1 MSYECSPQKFGPV
14 GPDHR
19 GPQAI
24 ADLSLPPFDG
34 MQPGTMRPG
43 QGEIMPSFAPSRI
56 PGREKAAT
64 TIPRARPNL
73 PLPVPA
79 DPEDPL
85 RVIRSHLQ
93 KAELGKSQGS
103 CRAALVT
110 RLHRTAALQEFWC
123 NSYEELQVCIII
135 AGHPEVVNLREQWT
149 RVGYLDGAGKERH
162 TRVDFHVLLADGAET
177 LVSVKYD
184 DKARRRSYLAEV
196 RAIAAQTPPAVADRF
211 AVVSRFSFH
220 PVQRKC
226 AEDIHHARRGWDPEA
241 DRVVLEAAHDLGA
254 TFTFQQLLDRAGLEN
269 RSWRAAVRL
278 IGDGDIAKHL
288 LDPFAPG
295 TLCRLRR
302 V

>member
-1 MSYECSPQKFGPV
+1 MSYGFSPQKFGPV
-14 GPDHR
+14 EPDHP
-19 GPQAI
+19 GSQAI
-24 ADLSLPPFDG
+24 AELSPTLFKRMPPG
-34 MQPGTMRPG
+34 ATRPG
-43 QGEIMPSFAPSRI
+43 RGEIMPSFAPSGI
-56 PGREKAAT
+56 PGREKAVAPM
-64 TIPRARPNL
+64 PRVRPNL
-73 PLPVPA
+73 PLPVSA

-93 KAELGKSQGS
+93 KDELGKSKGS

-123 NSYEELQVCIII
+123 NSYEEQQVCIII

-149 RVGYLDGAGKERH
+149 RVGYLDDAGNERH
-162 TRVDFHVLLADGAET
+162 TRVDFHVLLASSAET

-184 DKARRRSYLAEV
+184 EKARRRSYLAEV
-196 RAIAAQTPPAVADRF
+196 RAIAAQTPRALADRF

-226 AEDIHHARRGWDPEA
+226 AEDVHHARRGWDPEA
-241 DRVVLEAAHDLGA
+241 DRIVLEAAHDLGA
-254 TFTFQQLLDRAGLEN
+254 TFTFQQLLDRAALEN
-269 RSWRAAVRL
+269 RGWRAAVRL
-278 IGDGDIAKHL
+278 IGDGDLAKHL
-288 LDPFAPG
+288 LDPFAPD

>member
-1 MSYECSPQKFGPV
+1 
-14 GPDHR
+14 
-19 GPQAI
+19 
-24 ADLSLPPFDG
+24 
-34 MQPGTMRPG
+34 MQPGTTRPG
-43 QGEIMPSFAPSRI
+43 KGEIMPSFAPSRI

-64 TIPRARPNL
+64 PFPRVRPNL

-79 DPEDPL
+79 DPEDPF

-93 KAELGKSQGS
+93 KADLGKSKGS

-123 NSYEELQVCIII
+123 NSYEEQQVCIII

-149 RVGYLDGAGKERH
+149 RVGYLDDAGKERH
-162 TRVDFHVLLADGAET
+162 TRVDFHVLLANGAET

-184 DKARRRSYLAEV
+184 EKARRRSYLTEV
-196 RAIAAQTPPAVADRF
+196 RAIAAQTPRAVADRF

-226 AEDIHHARRGWDPEA
+226 AEDVHHARRGWDPEA
-241 DRVVLEAAHDLGA
+241 DRIVLEAAHDLGA
-254 TFTFQQLLDRAGLEN
+254 TFTFQQLLDRAALEN
-269 RSWRAAVRL
+269 RGWRAAVRL

-288 LDPFAPG
+288 LDPFAPD
-295 TLCRLRR
+295 TLCRLGR